1 MEPIARTMLN
11 LETLQIFDDSHD
23 HVKHMQDK
31 IKYFE
36 KVDKDLINNRA
47 LNSHEKLIYIICKSF
62 ENAPRGCRIS
72 HKYLMQRTGIKTQ
85 PTLIRCL
92 DRLTLFGMLARKQI
106 ENGTCHYVFDK
117 KTMQEYIQHNLNK
130 RRRISLSKNRH
141 NRNLNTALSSPNVI
155 NIGKVIK

>member
-1 MEPIARTMLN
+1 M
-11 LETLQIFDDSHD
+11 
-23 HVKHMQDK
+23 
-31 IKYFE
+31 KYFE
-36 KVDKDLINNRA
+36 KIDKDLINNRA

-130 RRRISLSKNRH
+130 RRKISLSKNRH

>member
-1 MEPIARTMLN
+1 M
-11 LETLQIFDDSHD
+11 
-23 HVKHMQDK
+23 
-31 IKYFE
+31 KYFE
-36 KVDKDLINNRA
+36 KIDKDLINNRA

-72 HKYLMQRTGIKTQ
+72 HKYLMLRTGIKTQ

-106 ENGTCHYVFDK
+106 DNGTCHYVFDK

>member
-1 MEPIARTMLN
+1 M
-11 LETLQIFDDSHD
+11 
-23 HVKHMQDK
+23 
-31 IKYFE
+31 KYFE

-106 ENGTCHYVFDK
+106 ENGTCHYVYDK